1 MPGQT
6 HRIRRQYW
14 SVKTDKAEHAFQL
27 RKKLRDEWESL
38 LLPVFEKAFNE
49 IAGGDEILQIKKLS
63 IRLTQEMIKNPSAEL
78 ESTIYRQL
86 MDQLSVYSLHQWQP
100 SEPAKI
106 SRQQYQLDVL
116 IHYLLTGNLPWD
128 VTHLPAEAIRKSF
141 QEIAGREAERIAVH
155 LIDKQPGTP
164 VFYRLLQLL
173 HQQPEIMARCLQP
186 LFPVEQL
193 KDISTWINAIIQP
206 TDHLPSLHATITQVA
221 ELLVSLNESR
231 AGKIGVNKGLSLHL
245 NFQNEPG
252 NDISERKEYPKEQDK
267 SRGSVLNPANDQTGN
282 SEPPPSKSLNPDP
295 VASESDILNGMVM
308 PNAGLILI
316 HPFLPALFEA
326 LGLFTKDNNIPASHL
341 PKAAA
346 ILYYLANGE
355 DDPFEFELGLI
366 KVLIGLHPMDALPVS
381 SGLISGEEKEEC
393 VNMLKSAI
401 SHWKALGNT
410 SVAGIQQSFLSRRGL
425 LTGGDEHWSLTLE
438 TKAYDLLLEQLPWS
452 ISIIKHPWMLKPIYT
467 EWRTN

>member
-1 MPGQT
+1 
-6 HRIRRQYW
+6 
-14 SVKTDKAEHAFQL
+14 VKTDKAEHAFQL
-27 RKKLRDEWESL
+27 RKKLREEWETL

-86 MDQLSVYSLHQWQP
+86 MDQLSVYDHHQWQP
-100 SEPAKI
+100 AEPAKI
-106 SRQQYQLDVL
+106 TRQQYQLDVL
-116 IHYLLTGNLPWD
+116 MHYLHTGNLPWD
-128 VTHLPAEAIRKSF
+128 VTHLSAEAIRNSF
-141 QEIAGREAERIAVH
+141 QQIAAREADRIAVH
-155 LIDKQPGTP
+155 LINKQPGTP
-164 VFYRLLQLL
+164 FFYRLLQLL
-173 HQQPEIMARCLQP
+173 LQQPEIMAGCLQP

-193 KDISTWINAIIQP
+193 KDISAWIKAITQP
-206 TDHLPSLHATITQVA
+206 TDHLHGTHEIIARAA

-231 AGKIGVNKGLSLHL
+231 AGKNDINKGNSLHL
-245 NFQNEPG
+245 KYNNEPAKE
-252 NDISERKEYPKEQDK
+252 ISGPLEHLQEPIHTRK
-267 SRGSVLNPANDQTGN
+267 SILNPGLEKAENSELLPSGN
-282 SEPPPSKSLNPDP
+282 SNPDL
-295 VASESDILNGMVM
+295 VASDGDILNGMVM

-316 HPFLPALFEA
+316 HPFLPALLET
-326 LGLFTKDNNIPASHL
+326 LGLLEKDKNIPVNLL

-355 DDPFEFELGLI
+355 EEPFEFELGLI
-366 KVLIGLHPMDALPVS
+366 KVLIGMHPMDALPIS
-381 SGLISGEEKEEC
+381 SGLISEAEKEEC

-401 SHWKALGNT
+401 LHWKALGNT

-438 TKAYDLLLEQLPWS
+438 TKTYDLLLEQLPWS